1 MENASDAL
9 IMAGQMLI
17 FIIALTVC
25 ISSFTTVRAEVNRI
39 VGENEE
45 IRMARNGDTYI
56 NYIESKRSS
65 STRVIGSDALIA
77 SMYRAIKEDYVI
89 YIKFNSDIR
98 DQIDT
103 SHIKTMVASVDS
115 VVTLRLGFVIWLIDH
130 STELSVLDTISP
142 RSGRLITKFVKSN
155 VAAIY
160 FSSSFLLNWTTKKE
174 ALGFFIH
181 RTHPIQIFFIYLARI
196 NHSTITTLK

>member
-115 VVTLRLGFVIWLIDH
+115 VVKNKVGQPIIKAGDKLIKITIGSDTNQNINEVLK
-130 STELSVLDTISP
+130 STEGGKLFE
-142 RSGRLITKFVKSN
+142 LIKDKNFNEYLGEYQKASAQGVTSEN
-155 VAAIY
+155 
-160 FSSSFLLNWTTKKE
+160 KE
-174 ALGFFIH
+174 V
-181 RTHPIQIFFIYLARI
+181 YRI
-196 NHSTITTLK
+196 ITYVEV

>member
-9 IMAGQMLI
+9 IMAGQVLI
-17 FIIALTVC
+17 FIVALTVC
-25 ISSFTTVRAEVNRI
+25 ISSFTTVRAEVNRL

-56 NYIESKRSS
+56 NYIESKKSS

-103 SHIKTMVASVDS
+103 SHIKTMVASGDS
-115 VVTLRLGFVIWLIDH
+115 VVKNKDGQSIIKAGDKLIKITIGSDTNQNINEVLKSTGGGKLFELIKDKNFNEYLGEYQKASAQGVTSENKEVYRI
-130 STELSVLDTISP
+130 
-142 RSGRLITKFVKSN
+142 ITYVE
-155 VAAIY
+155 V
-160 FSSSFLLNWTTKKE
+160 
-174 ALGFFIH
+174 
-181 RTHPIQIFFIYLARI
+181 
-196 NHSTITTLK
+196 

>member
-45 IRMARNGDTYI
+45 IRMAKDGDTYI
-56 NYIESKRSS
+56 NYIESKSKKSS

-115 VVTLRLGFVIWLIDH
+115 VVKNKEPIIKAGDKLIKITIGSDTNQNINEVLK
-130 STELSVLDTISP
+130 STEGGKLFE
-142 RSGRLITKFVKSN
+142 LIKDKNFNEYLGEYQKASAQGVTSEN
-155 VAAIY
+155 
-160 FSSSFLLNWTTKKE
+160 KE
-174 ALGFFIH
+174 V
-181 RTHPIQIFFIYLARI
+181 YRI
-196 NHSTITTLK
+196 ITYIEV

>member
-45 IRMARNGDTYI
+45 IRMAKDGDTYI
-56 NYIESKRSS
+56 NYIESKKSS

-115 VVTLRLGFVIWLIDH
+115 VVKNKDGQPIIKAGDKLTKITIGSDTNQNINEVLK
-130 STELSVLDTISP
+130 STEGGKLFE
-142 RSGRLITKFVKSN
+142 LIKDKNFNEYLGEYQKASAQGVTSEN
-155 VAAIY
+155 
-160 FSSSFLLNWTTKKE
+160 KE
-174 ALGFFIH
+174 V
-181 RTHPIQIFFIYLARI
+181 YRI
-196 NHSTITTLK
+196 ITYIEV

>member
-45 IRMARNGDTYI
+45 IRMAKDGDTYI
-56 NYIESKRSS
+56 NYIESKKSS

-103 SHIKTMVASVDS
+103 SHIKTIVASVDS
-115 VVTLRLGFVIWLIDH
+115 VVKNKDGQPIIKAGDKLIKITIGSDTNQNINEVLK
-130 STELSVLDTISP
+130 STEGGKLFE
-142 RSGRLITKFVKSN
+142 LIKDKNFNEYLGEYQKASAQGVTSEN
-155 VAAIY
+155 
-160 FSSSFLLNWTTKKE
+160 KE
-174 ALGFFIH
+174 V
-181 RTHPIQIFFIYLARI
+181 YRI
-196 NHSTITTLK
+196 ITYIEV

>member
-56 NYIESKRSS
+56 NYSKRSS

-115 VVTLRLGFVIWLIDH
+115 VVKNKVGQPIIKAGDKLIKITIGSDTNQNINEVLK
-130 STELSVLDTISP
+130 STEGGKLFE
-142 RSGRLITKFVKSN
+142 LIKDKNFNEYLGEYQKASAQGVTSEN
-155 VAAIY
+155 
-160 FSSSFLLNWTTKKE
+160 KE
-174 ALGFFIH
+174 V
-181 RTHPIQIFFIYLARI
+181 YRI
-196 NHSTITTLK
+196 ITYVEV

>member
-1 MENASDAL
+1 
-9 IMAGQMLI
+9 MLI

-115 VVTLRLGFVIWLIDH
+115 VVKNKDGQPIIKAGDKLIKITIGSDTNQNINEVLK
-130 STELSVLDTISP
+130 STEGGKLFE
-142 RSGRLITKFVKSN
+142 LIKDKNFNEYLGEYQKASAQGVTSEN
-155 VAAIY
+155 
-160 FSSSFLLNWTTKKE
+160 KE
-174 ALGFFIH
+174 V
-181 RTHPIQIFFIYLARI
+181 YRI
-196 NHSTITTLK
+196 ITYVEV